1 MDAARIE
8 RWCEKHQL
16 SFAKAI
22 VLSGV
27 SDVTDDVLLA
37 ALNTVKAIGKTRI
50 VEKCFDT
57 NTKTDFVLVQTSA
70 TVTGQTLPNA
80 IGIPGKVGPWPLHV
94 LPAVTEFEQF
104 QAKLLSF
111 LQSEGKSIADVKG
124 LLNPPSLDV
133 NAALVNA
140 ISSLV
145 DKCNAAPADTQSYR
159 KLRMFSGVRP
169 TPSGEEEYDA
179 WAEQTIHMLEE
190 WQCGDSVKKQ
200 RIVESLRGPAAD
212 IIRFSRAQN
221 PNATSNDYM
230 QALETAF
237 GTTESS
243 ADLLVKFRSTF
254 QIEGEKLSTYLLRL
268 DKLLH
273 CVFRKGGLQLS
284 DMNRLR
290 TEQVVRGA
298 LPHDMTA
305 ICIRMTHKLR
315 EPLTFSELLKEV
327 REEEDMLQGR
337 NDTKS
342 AVMSKAVTSVTTSS
356 PEVKTDPEV
365 ERLKRELK
373 EMKAEMSNLKVV
385 SVATAAVQP
394 EIKSTNY
401 ERANKKIGKLPRG
414 PVMERPGVPLVKTR
428 SKSIKTE
435 KEVEDTI
442 PQGLVGPS
450 SAVPV
455 QIEGIYTKAILDT
468 GSQVTLLY
476 RSFYDRY
483 LTHLPLTPISVLQI
497 WGLSPA
503 DYPYDGYLSLKLEFR
518 EADVGV
524 TETIDA
530 LVLVCPDPVVKDN
543 ASMLVGTNTPTVRRL
558 LKSYKDRDGGNVM
571 AAKHIHPAFKK
582 ALEEISKS
590 PPETDTY
597 RRGSV
602 WFAQTK
608 PVTLRPGGVARV
620 KGVPKFQ
627 GIPNTQAILVD
638 LWPFAVYEV
647 ANYAT

>member
-1 MDAARIE
+1 RPVVLL
-8 RWCEKHQL
+8 WCEKHQL
-16 SFAKAI
+16 SFANAI
-22 VLSGV
+22 ALSGV

-57 NTKTDFVLVQTSA
+57 NIKTDFVLVQTSA

-80 IGIPGKVGPWPLHV
+80 IGFPGKVGPWPLHV

-169 TPSGEEEYDA
+169 TPNGEEEYDA

-200 RIVESLRGPAAD
+200 RIVESL
-212 IIRFSRAQN
+212 RAQN

-305 ICIRMTHKLR
+305 MRIRMTHKLR

-342 AVMSKAVTSVTTSS
+342 
-356 PEVKTDPEV
+356 V

-385 SVATAAVQP
+385 SVATATVQP

-401 ERANKKIGKLPRG
+401 ECANKSKYKGSSLAQRPKTSSEIPLGVFCYKCGEDGHYMRDCNSPENLLRVNKRLIKLTKKLG
-414 PVMERPGVPLVKTR
+414 NYHGA
-428 SKSIKTE
+428 
-435 KEVEDTI
+435 
-442 PQGLVGPS
+442 QYH
-450 SAVPV
+450 SA
-455 QIEGIYTKAILDT
+455 L
-468 GSQVTLLY
+468 
-476 RSFYDRY
+476 
-483 LTHLPLTPISVLQI
+483 
-497 WGLSPA
+497 
-503 DYPYDGYLSLKLEFR
+503 
-518 EADVGV
+518 
-524 TETIDA
+524 
-530 LVLVCPDPVVKDN
+530 
-543 ASMLVGTNTPTVRRL
+543 
-558 LKSYKDRDGGNVM
+558 
-571 AAKHIHPAFKK
+571 
-582 ALEEISKS
+582 
-590 PPETDTY
+590 
-597 RRGSV
+597 
-602 WFAQTK
+602 
-608 PVTLRPGGVARV
+608 
-620 KGVPKFQ
+620 
-627 GIPNTQAILVD
+627 
-638 LWPFAVYEV
+638 
-647 ANYAT
+647 

>member
-80 IGIPGKVGPWPLHV
+80 IGIPGEAGPWPLHV

-111 LQSEGKSIADVKG
+111 LKSEGKSIADVKG

-145 DKCNAAPADTQSYR
+145 DKCNAAPPDTQSYR

-169 TPSGEEEYDA
+169 TPSGEDEYDA
-179 WAEQTIHMLEE
+179 WAEQTTHMLEE

-305 ICIRMTHKLR
+305 MRIRMTHKLR

-373 EMKAEMSNLKVV
+373 EMKAEM
-385 SVATAAVQP
+385 
-394 EIKSTNY
+394 I
-401 ERANKKIGKLPRG
+401 
-414 PVMERPGVPLVKTR
+414 
-428 SKSIKTE
+428 
-435 KEVEDTI
+435 
-442 PQGLVGPS
+442 
-450 SAVPV
+450 
-455 QIEGIYTKAILDT
+455 
-468 GSQVTLLY
+468 
-476 RSFYDRY
+476 
-483 LTHLPLTPISVLQI
+483 
-497 WGLSPA
+497 
-503 DYPYDGYLSLKLEFR
+503 
-518 EADVGV
+518 
-524 TETIDA
+524 
-530 LVLVCPDPVVKDN
+530 
-543 ASMLVGTNTPTVRRL
+543 
-558 LKSYKDRDGGNVM
+558 
-571 AAKHIHPAFKK
+571 
-582 ALEEISKS
+582 
-590 PPETDTY
+590 
-597 RRGSV
+597 
-602 WFAQTK
+602 
-608 PVTLRPGGVARV
+608 
-620 KGVPKFQ
+620 
-627 GIPNTQAILVD
+627 
-638 LWPFAVYEV
+638 
-647 ANYAT
+647 